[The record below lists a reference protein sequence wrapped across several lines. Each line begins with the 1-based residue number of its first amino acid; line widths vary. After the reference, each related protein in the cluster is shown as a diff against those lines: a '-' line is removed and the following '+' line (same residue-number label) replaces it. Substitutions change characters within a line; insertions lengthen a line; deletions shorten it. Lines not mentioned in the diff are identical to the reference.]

1 MAASVRNVNNSV
13 ATAKGDKSVTLFPE
27 SALEHAQTAGQGA
40 DATLAHIYISIY
52 HMLVID
58 KTSLNERNMILNK

>member
-1 MAASVRNVNNSV
+1 MAALVRNVNNSV

-40 DATLAHIYISIY
+40 DATLVHIYINLSY
-52 HMLVID
+52 VGY
-58 KTSLNERNMILNK
+58 